1 MYTFEFL
8 EYNDLT
14 KEIMSEKTTLEN
26 VIDIGLNGKP
36 SKEEKK
42 YLNSVEDWAKYAFEK
57 DEIYFITVN
66 QNNKPF
72 ASIRFTDMHITIDF
86 LEEYG
91 NELIKTLTLVYHRF
105 DLLEYLRNDKKK
117 FYTNNN
123 LFLGE
128 ITSYGFID
136 GNRKSITNI
145 VFGTNDFATI
155 TLTEFYPELQDWKTA
170 EQNIKVNTSNN
181 FIRSPKHYKDF
192 EYLLDYQNNI
202 KSEYFDLPFVSDS
215 NLSEQ
220 DSSKILKNK
229 DKFWLPPDWNK
240 N

>member
-57 DEIYFITVN
+57 DEIYCITVN
-66 QNNKPF
+66 QNNQPF

-117 FYTNNN
+117 
-123 LFLGE
+123 
-128 ITSYGFID
+128 S
-136 GNRKSITNI
+136 
-145 VFGTNDFATI
+145 
-155 TLTEFYPELQDWKTA
+155 TLIIIY
-170 EQNIKVNTSNN
+170 S
-181 FIRSPKHYKDF
+181 
-192 EYLLDYQNNI
+192 
-202 KSEYFDLPFVSDS
+202 
-215 NLSEQ
+215 
-220 DSSKILKNK
+220 
-229 DKFWLPPDWNK
+229 
-240 N
+240 

>member
-215 NLSEQ
+215 NSSEQ

-229 DKFWLPPDWNK
+229 LWLPPDWNK